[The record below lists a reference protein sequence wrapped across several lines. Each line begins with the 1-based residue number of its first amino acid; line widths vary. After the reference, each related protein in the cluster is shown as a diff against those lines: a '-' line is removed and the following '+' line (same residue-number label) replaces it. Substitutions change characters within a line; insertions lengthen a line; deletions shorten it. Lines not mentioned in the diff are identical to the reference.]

1 MSPYSE
7 KRMVFKTPRAL
18 ANAVVNGS
26 RFRTDSYYFLTTPD
40 DEDDVVAVVD
50 TTAPVGPVSG
60 EAIWRVEVQP
70 HSWGQE
76 VAELIWQ
83 GLAWEEVTEDSEAPK
98 RNVAETGWSCRM
110 IVPIEF

>member
-1 MSPYSE
+1 MSLHSE

-26 RFRTDSYYFLTTPD
+26 RFRTDSYYFLTTLY

-50 TTAPVGPVSG
+50 TTAPIGPVSG

-76 VAELIWQ
+76 VAERIWQ
-83 GLAWEEVTEDSEAPK
+83 GLAWEEVTVDSEAPK
-98 RNVAETGWSCRM
+98 RNVADTGWSCRM
-110 IVPIEF
+110 IVSIEF